1 MRQVERA
8 RALLGVPWEH
18 QGRNINIAI
27 DCIGLLV
34 YAFEID
40 APIPTYSRDPVAT
53 QLEDAMRDHF
63 GPPIPL
69 ENMRPGDAVVVGF
82 GKCLRHVGIV
92 GDDIYGGLSLI
103 HTDSIVKKVVEHPID
118 GKWQARIREAYRR

>member
-1 MRQVERA
+1 MIQVERA

-40 APIPTYSRDPVAT
+40 APIPTYARNPT
-53 QLEDAMRDHF
+53 EGKLEAAMRDYF
-63 GPPIPL
+63 GPPVTDGI
-69 ENMRPGDAVVVGF
+69 RVGDVVVIAF
-82 GKCLRHVGIV
+82 GKTLRHVAIV

-103 HTDSIVKKVVEHPID
+103 HTDSIVKKVVEHPLD
-118 GKWQARIREAYRR
+118 DKWNRRVTETYRR